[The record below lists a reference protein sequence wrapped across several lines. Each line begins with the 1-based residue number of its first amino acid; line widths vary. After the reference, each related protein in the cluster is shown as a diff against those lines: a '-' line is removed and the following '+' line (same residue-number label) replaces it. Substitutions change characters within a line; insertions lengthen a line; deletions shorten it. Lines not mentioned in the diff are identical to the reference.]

1 MTEQPI
7 RLRGKS
13 RIRFKDLP
21 FEPESTQVFFYDPN
35 PRSKLSKEINE
46 KVKTIKKHLG
56 KEGFEFYCFNDIAKH
71 MTDDMVRYLF
81 PNWNGEP
88 LKTVD
93 NDLLKDYLAEEDRN
107 IGPSF
112 IRLFDSYNDIYSCYQ
127 LHSTKKFT
135 LRRQLNFYRKAIT
148 YIRPS
153 DWVEFSITE
162 NKQEYEAVYEKRF
175 EDADS
180 NFDELSMQ
188 LTEEVRQ
195 IVEKLHQENV
205 GEFVL
210 RCMVP
215 VERRLSKVIITPK
228 YEVLLPDFGNMPIK
242 MSPMPKALFL
252 LFLKHEE
259 GIVFKNLVDYRE
271 ELRAIYSKITN
282 RTSPD
287 VIDDNLDHVTD
298 PSRNTIN
305 EKCSRI
311 REAFIGRMDERL
323 AKYYYVTGGRR
334 EAKRIIL
341 PRSYVE
347 WQCEI

>member
-7 RLRGKS
+7 RLRGKN

-21 FEPESTQVFFYDPN
+21 FKPESTQVFFYDPN

-46 KVKTIKKHLG
+46 KVKTIKNHLG
-56 KEGFEFYCFNDIAKH
+56 KEGFEFYCFSDIAKH
-71 MTDDMVRYLF
+71 LTDDMVSYLF
-81 PNWNGEP
+81 PNLSGEP

-112 IRLFDSYNDIYSCYQ
+112 IRLFDSDNDVYSCYQ
-127 LHSTKKFT
+127 LYSTKKFT

-148 YIRPS
+148 YRRQS
-153 DWVEFSITE
+153 DWIEFYVTE
-162 NKQEYEAVYEKRF
+162 NDQEYDAIYERHF

-180 NFDELSMQ
+180 NFDELSVQ

-271 ELRAIYSKITN
+271 ELQAIYRKITN
-282 RTSPD
+282 RVSKS
-287 VIDDNLDHVTD
+287 VIDDSIVKVTD
-298 PSRNTIN
+298 PSQNAIN

-311 REAFIGRMDERL
+311 REAFIGRMDERI
-323 AKYYYVTGGRR
+323 AKYYYVTGARR

-347 WQCEI
+347 WQCDI

>member
-13 RIRFKDLP
+13 RIRFKDSP
-21 FEPESTQVFFYDPN
+21 FKPESNQVFFYDPN

-46 KVKTIKKHLG
+46 KVKSIKKHLG

-107 IGPSF
+107 IGSSF
-112 IRLFDSYNDIYSCYQ
+112 IRLFDCDNDIYSCYQ
-127 LHSTKKFT
+127 LYSTKKFT

-148 YIRPS
+148 YRGPS
-153 DWVEFSITE
+153 DWIELNVTE
-162 NKQEYEAVYEKRF
+162 NDLEYEAVYERHF

-180 NFDELSMQ
+180 NFDELSEQ
-188 LTEEVRQ
+188 LTEEVRR

-242 MSPMPKALFL
+242 MSPLPKALFL

-259 GIVFKNLVDYRE
+259 GIAFKDLVDYRE
-271 ELRAIYSKITN
+271 ELQAIYSKITN
-282 RTSPD
+282 RVSKSI
-287 VIDDNLDHVTD
+287 IDNSIVKVTD
-298 PSRNTIN
+298 PTQNAIN